1 MTQAHLELGR
11 AAFARGDFE
20 TAFAAAG
27 LALATP
33 SAEARVLRANAAV
46 KLERWADAIPSLEQL
61 CREFPQ
67 QPGFPRLLGTCWLRT
82 GNSRRADGDL
92 PGAAQAYAAAL
103 QADTGNDAAAYSLGT
118 LYIATGRA
126 AEAEALL
133 RSLIERTPD
142 DAAAQLEWSRAALSC
157 GQEVQ
162 ARSTLR
168 NLAAHAAPNLAMAA
182 LSLLVE
188 AGDFESAATLGMDF
202 YASRA
207 EHLDK
212 AWELATALRLHGH
225 LDHSDTL
232 LDAIAPQAD
241 AATRLRFDLPR
252 LLGLPMVYADTAQIE
267 LSRQRYAAG
276 IGTLVERYPS
286 ERLAAIAPRP
296 DLLVFENFLLAYQ
309 CRDDKSL
316 QQAYGRWLGDAVQ
329 AAMPGVPAL
338 AKPPRRAR
346 QRLVIVSSCL
356 RECTV
361 GSYFFSWTAA
371 LVRAGFE
378 VVAVQIGSRHD
389 ARTAAFAQAATQL
402 VRINGELSHI
412 ATRLRELQADIALFP
427 EIGMDG
433 RVIALAALRV
443 APVQVCAWGH
453 PVTTGLPA
461 MDAFLSCVDM
471 EPDGAQ
477 AHYSERLLLLPGL
490 GTRYASPPP
499 PPPAIRAE
507 LGLPEN
513 RPLYLVPQSPYK
525 IHPDNDA
532 VLMEVVRRD
541 ADACFVM
548 FDGEKRGTSELLQAR
563 LRRRLSAVSARP
575 EHHLRVL
582 PRYERDRYL
591 QVNRSCDVML
601 DNLHWSGG
609 NTSLDALHMGLPVV
623 TCPGEFMRGRQS
635 AAMLR
640 RLDCADL
647 VADSPQKLAETA
659 VNIAHSPDQRT
670 LCARR
675 IQAHLPELVNRGGAL
690 QVLGEHLRGLL
701 T

>member
-1 MTQAHLELGR
+1 MTQKLLDQGR

-27 LALATP
+27 LALAAP
-33 SAEARVLRANAAV
+33 SAEARVLRVNAAI
-46 KLERWADAIPSLEQL
+46 KLERWADAIPQLDQL

-67 QPGFPRLLGTCWLRT
+67 QAAFPRLLGTCWLRT
-82 GNSRRADGDL
+82 GNNRRAAGDL

-103 QADTGNDAAAYSLGT
+103 QADAGNDAATYSLGT
-118 LYIATGRA
+118 LYLATGRM
-126 AEAEALL
+126 AEAETLL
-133 RSLIERTPD
+133 RGLIERTAN
-142 DAAAQLEWSRAALSC
+142 DAAAQLEWSRAALAC
-157 GQEVQ
+157 GKETQ
-162 ARSTLR
+162 ARSTLQY
-168 NLAAHAAPNLAMAA
+168 LAAHAGDDIAMAA

-188 AGDFESAATLGMDF
+188 AGDFENATKLGNHF
-202 YASRA
+202 YAA
-207 EHLDK
+207 HANNLDK
-212 AWELATALRLHGH
+212 AWELATSLRLHGY
-225 LDHSDTL
+225 LDCSDDL

-241 AATRLRFDLPR
+241 AATRLRIDLPR
-252 LLGLPMVYADTAQIE
+252 LLGLPVVYADAAQIE
-267 LSRQRYAAG
+267 PARQRYADG
-276 IGTLVERYPS
+276 IRTLAERYAP

-309 CRDDKSL
+309 CRDDKIL
-316 QQAYGRWLGDAVQ
+316 QQAYGCWLTDAVQ

-338 AKPPRRAR
+338 ATPSRRAKP
-346 QRLVIVSSCL
+346 RLVIVSSCL

-378 VVAVQIGSRHD
+378 VIAAQIGSRHD
-389 ARTAAFAQAATQL
+389 ARTAEFAKAATQL
-402 VRINGELSHI
+402 VRINGDLAHI
-412 ATRLRELQADIALFP
+412 ATRLRELQADVALFP

-443 APVQVCAWGH
+443 APVQVSAWGH

-461 MDAFLSCVDM
+461 MDAFLSCADM

-490 GTRYASPPP
+490 GTRYSSPPA
-499 PPPAIRAE
+499 PPPATRTE
-507 LGLPEN
+507 LGLLEK

-532 VLMEVVRRD
+532 VMLDVVRRD

-548 FDGEKRGTSELLQAR
+548 FDGEKRGTGELLQAR
-563 LRRRLSAVSARP
+563 LRRRLGEVSDRP
-575 EHHLRVL
+575 EYHLLVL
-582 PRYERDRYL
+582 PLSDRGRYL
-591 QVNRSCDVML
+591 QVNRACDVML

-623 TCPGEFMRGRQS
+623 TWPGEFMRGRQS

-647 VADSPQKLAETA
+647 VVANPQKLAETA
-659 VNIAHSPDQRT
+659 VNLAHSPEQRT
-670 LCARR
+670 LWARR
-675 IQAHLPELVNRGGAL
+675 IQAHLPELVDRGAAL
-690 QVLGEHLRGLL
+690 QVLGDQLRSLL
-701 T
+701 P